1 MTVSGFRIK
10 TGTKLS
16 RTPTVMEG
24 TLKLS
29 FGDAAVGEVDQLVAA
44 GAHLDVYVLERRALE
59 FQARG
64 LMMVGTAEV
73 AEF

>member
-1 MTVSGFRIK
+1 
-10 TGTKLS
+10 
-16 RTPTVMEG
+16 MEG